1 MDTTEHA
8 AITVKTI
15 VAAPIEE
22 LWKIWTSP
30 EHIVKWNN
38 ASDEWHTPAAEN
50 DLREGGK
57 FVYRME
63 AKDGSSGFEFSGVY
77 EKVVP
82 NSIIVYLLEDKRR
95 VSVTFEQD
103 DKGVLVTE
111 TFTPEQ
117 LNSVDMQQAGWQ
129 SILDNFKKYSEALQS
144 S

>member
-15 VAAPIEE
+15 VAARIEE
-22 LWKIWTSP
+22 LWKIWTTP

-38 ASDEWHTPAAEN
+38 ASDDWHTPAAEN

-63 AKDGSSGFEFSGVY
+63 AKDGSSGFEFCGVY

-82 NSIIVYLLEDKRR
+82 NSIIVYRLGDKRR

-129 SILDNFKKYSEALQS
+129 SILDNFKKYAEGLKK
-144 S
+144 